1 MVLLVMAALL
11 YVSAAVSGVRAAS
24 IPTLK
29 GEVTDEAGVVA
40 GREAE
45 IRDAVA
51 QVLRDHHVQLFVLF
65 VPTTSGLPAP
75 DFASETAHGN
85 SLGADDA
92 LLLVAV
98 DDHTDAIWVADGL
111 TDITDAEID
120 SIISNDLEPGLRAGD
135 FAGAAVAVAKALGDA
150 VETPAA
156 EPGGG
161 VTDPGG
167 GVTEPVGTPGPAID
181 LTWPLAVLVIGAGVL
196 LVGRWLLVRSNA
208 RRVVEEQDRKTGSI
222 AREANSLLV
231 ATDERLRDA
240 RQEVDYVEAEFGD
253 AEVGPLRAAIAAADT
268 EMRAAFEIRQRLDDA
283 EPEDPATRQ
292 KMLVEIVERAKRA
305 QAALDA
311 ETNRIQKLRDLERDA
326 PSILEGLP
334 AQVASV
340 EGRLPAADAALTHL
354 QTYADGTWAPVKG
367 NIAEARKGLDGARA
381 AVERGRAAL
390 TAGDRRQAARE
401 AGTAQEGVAG
411 AGRLLDA
418 IDKLTESVRDAEA
431 RLPEV
436 LRGAQADL
444 ATARAS
450 LAGATARA
458 DHETRL
464 VAAETALRRAAAAAA
479 ASPPDPIGA
488 LRAATDADATIDA
501 ETAAVREDAAQR
513 ARLAAA
519 MTGSLASATASVNRA
534 EDFIA
539 TRRSGVGRE
548 ARTRLAE
555 AQRLLDQATA
565 AASADPQGAIAV
577 AGRAAQLADDAY
589 SHAQND
595 FDDWNRGGPGLGGT
609 RGSDVAGSIL
619 GGIIG
624 GILSGG
630 GGTGGGGWGGS
641 PWGSSGGGGGPFGG
655 SGGGGWGGG
664 GGGWGGG
671 GGLGGGGG
679 GGGRSRGGRW

>member
-1 MVLLVMAALL
+1 
-11 YVSAAVSGVRAAS
+11 
-24 IPTLK
+24 
-29 GEVTDEAGVVA
+29 VVA
-40 GREAE
+40 GHEAE

-65 VPTTSGLPAP
+65 VPTTSDLSAP
-75 DFASETAHGN
+75 DFASETARRN

-111 TDITDAEID
+111 TNITDAEID
-120 SIISNDLEPGLRAGD
+120 SIISNDLEPGLRGGD

-150 VETPAA
+150 VETPAT

-161 VTDPGG
+161 VTEPGG

-181 LTWPLAVLVIGAGVL
+181 LTAPLAVLLIVAGVL
-196 LVGRWLLVRSNA
+196 LLGRWLLVRSNV
-208 RRVVEEQDRKTGSI
+208 RRAAEEQDRKTGSI

-253 AEVGPLRAAIAAADT
+253 AEVGPLRAAIAAAEA
-268 EMRAAFEIRQRLDDA
+268 EMRAAFEVRQRLDDS
-283 EPEDPATRQ
+283 EPEDPPSRA
-292 KMLVEIVERAKRA
+292 KMLTEIVERAKRA
-305 QAALDA
+305 GAALDA
-311 ETNRIQKLRDLERDA
+311 ETERIQKLRDLERDA

-334 AQVASV
+334 AQITSV
-340 EGRLPAADAALTHL
+340 EGRLPAAEAALTRL
-354 QTYADGTWAPVKG
+354 QTYADGTWAAVKG

-401 AGTAQEGVAG
+401 ASTAQEGVAG

-431 RLPEV
+431 RLPDV

-444 ATARAS
+444 ATAHSS

-458 DHETRL
+458 DHEARL
-464 VAAETALRRAAAAAA
+464 LAAEAALRRAAAAAA
-479 ASPPDPIGA
+479 ASPPDPVGA
-488 LRAATDADATIDA
+488 LRAATDADGTIDA
-501 ETAAVREDAAQR
+501 TLASVREDAAQR

-519 MTGSLASATASVNRA
+519 VQGSFASATASLNRA
-534 EDFIA
+534 ADFIA

-565 AASADPQGAIAV
+565 ASTTDPQGAIAV

-589 SHAQND
+589 RYAQND

-630 GGTGGGGWGGS
+630 GTGGGGWGGS
-641 PWGSSGGGGGPFGG
+641 PWGSSGPFGGGG
-655 SGGGGWGGG
+655 GGGGWGGG

-679 GGGRSRGGRW
+679 GGGGGRSRGGRW